1 MFTEVL
7 YHISSYMLDVDY
19 IAYFGTVN
27 HPLFDRRRRMINR
40 KRIANSLTVNIVDSL
55 GISSDED
62 ISYLKTMLNDSD
74 GYFTYQELFMYVANG
89 LLEKYTSTY
98 NYTYKYSKDR
108 RMTYTYVTRGSF
120 YGGLKI
126 TNQYIK
132 KVDKPV
138 CAVYRLPLAKKRYL
152 NTVNPIVKALIY

>member
-1 MFTEVL
+1 MVHIISTYMDDVL
-7 YHISSYMLDVDY
+7 FLKL
-19 IAYFGTVN
+19 FGIIKHKKIN
-27 HPLFDRRRRMINR
+27 ERRNSINR
-40 KRIANSLTVNIVDSL
+40 KRIANTLNVNIVDSL
-55 GISSDED
+55 GITSDDD
-62 ISYLKTMLNDSD
+62 ISYLKTMINDSD
-74 GYFTYQELFMYVANG
+74 GYFTYQELFMYVVNG

-98 NYTYKYSKDR
+98 NYTYNYSKDR
-108 RMTYTYVTRGSF
+108 IMKYTYVTRGSF
-120 YGGLKI
+120 YDGLKI